1 MLLKYHKVQ
10 SFFFQVWFQQIPSLP
25 ALLSLGNPSLLT
37 VQNALN
43 VPFALS
49 NVPLPHALPTLLHC
63 GEYFVFFFLRQA
75 LFLLSLLSVPDNQNN
90 FHHNNKLCHLLLPK
104 YDSLPYQGNSDHALP
119 LTVHHENF

>member
-10 SFFFQVWFQQIPSLP
+10 SFSFQVWFQQIPSLP

-75 LFLLSLLSVPDNQNN
+75 LFPLSLLSVPDNQNN

-104 YDSLPYQGNSDHALP
+104 YDSLPYQGNSDHAL
-119 LTVHHENF
+119 HHENF